1 MGKGK
6 TPYGTRWRGFLC
18 HGEQGEQKLPVG
30 DEVYGKA
37 ESLDKV
43 LRQDEI
49 QRKKEE
55 SEPTMQMNNYNDG
68 AIRSNGGNTC
78 VGGVQHNH

>member
-1 MGKGK
+1 MVNKVS
-6 TPYGTRWRGFLC
+6 R
-18 HGEQGEQKLPVG
+18 KLPVG

-68 AIRSNGGNTC
+68 AIRPNGGNTC
-78 VGGVQHNH
+78 VGGMQHNH